1 MILVFLFLF
10 CFVFFFCVCVNI
22 SWVESAISVAYVSSV
37 GMGDYVSLNN

>member
-1 MILVFLFLF
+1 MILVFFLF
-10 CFVFFFCVCVNI
+10 VFCLFFFCVSVNI